1 MIVEIHGLEVFGR
14 HGVGAEERERGQSFF
29 IDVLLTVDEPGADTI
44 EATFDYRRAR
54 DLVRAVNERQRYNLL
69 ESLAAAA
76 ADALVAQPEVH
87 EVAVTV
93 RKPGVAWADWTAVT
107 VARS

>member
-54 DLVRAVNERQRYNLL
+54 DLVRAVNERERYNLL

-76 ADALVAQPEVH
+76 ADALIAEPQVREAT
-87 EVAVTV
+87 VTV

-107 VARS
+107 VSRS